1 MNELELYKEKV
12 FDDIKHI
19 DKYENEYWFARE
31 LMPLFEYSKW
41 KNFNNVVK
49 KQLLH
54 IKTVMIKKRI
64 GFLKLR
70 SQ

>member
-19 DKYENEYWFARE
+19 DKYGNEYWFARE
-31 LMPLFEYSKW
+31 LMPLLEYSKW
-41 KNFNNVVK
+41 ENFNNVVK
-49 KQLLH
+49 KPLLP
-54 IKTVMIKKRI
+54 IKIVIIKKCI